1 MTAPGELAEA
11 AALLEITPHRFQQL
25 VQNRSALPP
34 TRWRGSMMKNTSSTT
49 LSRADRLTHRK
60 WMRSVLLFYA
70 TAACILGVV
79 VLASTGSHKDQLD
92 RKTAKAASPGITAAA
107 ETVRAARVDP

>member
-34 TRWRGSMMKNTSSTT
+34 TRWRGSMMKNTSSTS
-49 LSRADRLTHRK
+49 LSRDHRLTHRK
-60 WMRSVLLFYA
+60 WMRSVLVFYA
-70 TAACILGVV
+70 AAACILGVV
-79 VLASTGSHKDQLD
+79 VLAYTGSQQDQLD
-92 RKTAKAASPGITAAA
+92 TKAAKAASPGVTGPA
-107 ETVRAARVDP
+107 ETVRAAGIAP

>member
-1 MTAPGELAEA
+1 MTVPGEFAEA

-34 TRWRGSMMKNTSSTT
+34 TRWSSSMMKNTSSTT
-49 LSRADRLTHRK
+49 HSRDDRLTYRK
-60 WMRSVLLFYA
+60 WMRSVLVFYA
-70 TAACILGVV
+70 AAACILGVV

-92 RKTAKAASPGITAAA
+92 TKTAKSVSPGITGAT
-107 ETVRAARVDP
+107 ETVRAAGRAP